1 MSDQHAELDPESA
14 VDGLGC
20 SGRTLAGYLDR
31 AERQPAAEPEPD
43 PGLEAG

>member
-1 MSDQHAELDPESA
+1 MSEQHAELDPEST

-20 SGRTLAGYLDR
+20 SERTLAGYLDW
-31 AERQPAAEPEPD
+31 AERQPAAEPELD

>member
-1 MSDQHAELDPESA
+1 MSDQHAELDRVST

-20 SGRTLAGYLDR
+20 SGRTLAGYLDW
-31 AERQPAAEPEPD
+31 AERRPAAEPEP